1 MMELASILDWH
12 FLRYPLLRAEDIYK
26 LVYQGVFGPG
36 HPGADKEQLAEK
48 IRAELARLK
57 TCFPVEP
64 IEPVDPEGL
73 LVRVNLAAVA
83 GSPVKEQ
90 LLVEAVMTTI
100 REFVPGPERLLSRLE
115 QAREW
120 CAVRLPAERSR
131 LERLIQE
138 KPEPPVH
145 SGLYR
150 RVYQPA
156 YRLILARL
164 SPSFGQSGSS
174 GQR

>member
-1 MMELASILDWH
+1 MELPAILDWH
-12 FLRYPLLRAEDIYK
+12 FSRYPLWKAEDIYK
-26 LVYQGVFGPG
+26 LIYQGVFGPG
-36 HPGADKEQLAEK
+36 HLAVEREGVEQGL
-48 IRAELARLK
+48 RVELSRVRG
-57 TCFPVEP
+57 CFTDEPV
-64 IEPVDPEGL
+64 EPVDPDGL
-73 LVRVNLAAVA
+73 LVRVNLAPVA
-83 GSPVKEQ
+83 GSPEKQ
-90 LLVEAVMTTI
+90 QALIAALMTTI
-100 REFVPGPERLLSRLE
+100 REFVPAPERLLPRLE

-120 CAVRLPAERSR
+120 CAVHLPAERSR

-164 SPSFGQSGSS
+164 SPAFGQSGSS
-174 GQR
+174 GQS